1 MMRSRNYAIVY
12 DTSQKTIR
20 RGKMRTLL
28 KGLLLGLLL
37 VAAPAFAAGPDGD
50 WAGSID
56 SPNGPVTINY
66 TFKADG
72 AKLTG
77 TTTGPDGSK
86 LALKDGK
93 IDGANISFAVDVD
106 FGGGPA
112 TLKYT
117 GVVAADSIALTL
129 DFQGMPVSIT
139 AKRVAAK

>member
-1 MMRSRNYAIVY
+1 MRSRNYGIVY
-12 DTSQKTIR
+12 DTKPKNDPGGI
-20 RGKMRTLL
+20 MRTLL

-37 VAAPAFAAGPDGD
+37 LAPSAFAAGLDGE
-50 WAGSID
+50 WAGSLD

-93 IDGANISFAVDVD
+93 IDGAKISFAVDVD
-106 FGGGPA
+106 FGGGPT

-117 GVVAADSIALTL
+117 GVVGADSIALTF
-129 DFQGMPVSIT
+129 DIQGMPVNIT